1 MSAISP
7 SLVTFDL
14 HSPLLPGVLAAYV
27 RIWGHKGY
35 EPQVRLHATYPG
47 FKGIAAVSATGE
59 VAGYIYGT
67 TTLPGQWWPDRI
79 APVIGHE
86 RAQQRLYGSF
96 CVTELGII
104 PLHRRQGLA
113 TQLMRAILAD
123 LPHTHVTLS
132 TECANLAARS
142 LYERLGFDYL
152 VERMRFTE
160 GGEDYAVLDRPL
172 PLA

>member
-1 MSAISP
+1 VCVTSP
-7 SLVTFDL
+7 SLAAFDL
-14 HSPLLPGVLAAYV
+14 HSPLLPGVLAAYA

-35 EPQVRLHATYPG
+35 QPQVRLHGTYPG
-47 FKGIAAVSATGE
+47 FKGIAALSPTGE
-59 VAGYIYGT
+59 VAGYVYGT

-96 CVTELGII
+96 CVAELGVV
-104 PLHRRQGLA
+104 PEHRRQGLA
-113 TQLMRAILAD
+113 ARLMRAILAN
-123 LPHTHVTLS
+123 LPHSQVTLS
-132 TECANLAARS
+132 TECANLAARN

-160 GGEDYAVLDRPL
+160 GGEAYAVLDRPL